1 MRTSS
6 KKSSLLEAMT
16 DVGCGFAM
24 YLPINFFLLPLFSE
38 GIASHDIVSFL
49 EISLI
54 FTCIALVRKYVIRRF
69 FARVESCVEKS

>member
-54 FTCIALVRKYVIRRF
+54 FTCIALVRKYTIRRF
-69 FARVESCVEKS
+69 FAKAESCVEKS